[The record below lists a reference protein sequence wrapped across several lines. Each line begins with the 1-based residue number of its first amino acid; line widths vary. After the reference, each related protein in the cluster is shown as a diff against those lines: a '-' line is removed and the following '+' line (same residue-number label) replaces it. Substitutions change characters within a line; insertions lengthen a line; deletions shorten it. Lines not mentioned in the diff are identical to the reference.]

1 MSRIVTT
8 YDAIVNPVKS
18 KNVPDIGPVAV
29 MAATEMDL
37 FFLCDLFKY
46 NRDDYRRLFTSRL
59 YAPQSSFAGACITG
73 PGIGAPYAAMMLET
87 LIVWG
92 VRRIIF
98 LGWCGAVSEQVK
110 IGDIILPTSA
120 FVDEGTSRNYVE
132 PVNGQSKPVLSMV
145 SLVEQVLQDNRVDFH
160 PGKIWT
166 TDAVY
171 RETREK
177 VESYQKQGA
186 LAVEMEIS
194 ALFSVA
200 QFRQVE
206 LGAMLVVSDELSAL
220 KWRPGFKDKRFVK
233 GHQTACRMVK
243 EVCQKLLILK

>member
-1 MSRIVTT
+1 MTN

-18 KNVPDIGPVAV
+18 RNTPEIGPVAV

-37 FFLCDLFKY
+37 FFLCDLFQF

-59 YAPQSSFAGACITG
+59 YTQNSTPEGICLTG

-87 LIVWG
+87 LISWG
-92 VRRIIF
+92 ACRIIF

-110 IGDIILPTSA
+110 IGDIILPTA
-120 FVDEGTSRNYVE
+120 AVVDEGTSRNYIE
-132 PVNGQSKPVLSMV
+132 PGNGQSNPMSSMV
-145 SLVEQVLQDNRVDFH
+145 SLVGQVLEDNRVDFH
-160 PGKIWT
+160 SGKIWT

-177 VESYQKQGA
+177 VESYQKQGV

-206 LGAMLVVSDELSAL
+206 LGAMLVVSDELSSL
-220 KWRPGFKDKRFVK
+220 TWRPGFKDKRFVK
-233 GHQTACRMVK
+233 GHQIACRMVR
-243 EVCQKLLILK
+243 EACQQLLTLK